1 MPPSAAAM
9 TATAITV
16 NEAQTQ
22 FSKIATEVCKTGQP
36 VTIFKDSKP
45 WVKIVPSKTIVP
57 SAINEKADNSKT
69 SAKASSSKISDDV
82 SKSTANVSSNADA
95 SDTAEGN
102 SAYIEALAAALRE
115 SKQQFASGHFYT
127 GADTLFEKLK
137 ESNPAVW
144 AACIS

>member
-45 WVKIVPSKTIVP
+45 WVEIVPSN
-57 SAINEKADNSKT
+57 ANEKAS
-69 SAKASSSKISDDV
+69 SAKMPSSKISV
-82 SKSTANVSSNADA
+82 DA
-95 SDTAEGN
+95 SNSAEDN

>member
-1 MPPSAAAM
+1 MPPSAPSAAAM

-45 WVKIVPSKTIVP
+45 WVEIVPSN
-57 SAINEKADNSKT
+57 ANEKAS
-69 SAKASSSKISDDV
+69 SAKMPSSKISV
-82 SKSTANVSSNADA
+82 DA
-95 SDTAEGN
+95 SNSAEDN

-115 SKQQFASGHFYT
+115 SKQQFASGRFYT
-127 GADTLFEKLK
+127 GTDTLFEKLK

>member
-9 TATAITV
+9 TVTAITA
-16 NEAQTQ
+16 NEAQAQ

-45 WVKIVPSKTIVP
+45 WVEIVPSN
-57 SAINEKADNSKT
+57 ANEKAHNSKT
-69 SAKASSSKISDDV
+69 STKASSSKISDDV

-95 SDTAEGN
+95 SDTAEDN

-115 SKQQFASGHFYT
+115 SKQQFASGSFYT
-127 GADTLFEKLK
+127 GTDTLFEKLK
-137 ESNPAVW
+137 ESNPEV
-144 AACIS
+144 

>member
-9 TATAITV
+9 TVTAITA

-45 WVKIVPSKTIVP
+45 WVEIVPSN
-57 SAINEKADNSKT
+57 ANEKAS
-69 SAKASSSKISDDV
+69 SAKMPSSKISVDV

-95 SDTAEGN
+95 SDTAENN

-115 SKQQFASGHFYT
+115 SKQQFASGRFYT
-127 GADTLFEKLK
+127 GTYTLFEKLK
-137 ESNPAVW
+137 ESNPEVW
-144 AACIS
+144 A

>member
-9 TATAITV
+9 TVTAITA

-45 WVKIVPSKTIVP
+45 WVKIVPSN
-57 SAINEKADNSKT
+57 ANEKAHNSKT
-69 SAKASSSKISDDV
+69 STKASSSKISVD
-82 SKSTANVSSNADA
+82 TSN
-95 SDTAEGN
+95 SAEDN

-115 SKQQFASGHFYT
+115 SKQQFASGRFYT
-127 GADTLFEKLK
+127 GTDTLFEKLK
-137 ESNPAVW
+137 ESNPEVW

>member
-9 TATAITV
+9 TATAITA

-22 FSKIATEVCKTGQP
+22 FSKIATEVYKTGQP

-45 WVKIVPSKTIVP
+45 WVEIVPSN
-57 SAINEKADNSKT
+57 ANEKAS
-69 SAKASSSKISDDV
+69 SAKMPSSKISV
-82 SKSTANVSSNADA
+82 DA
-95 SDTAEGN
+95 SNSAEDN

-115 SKQQFASGHFYT
+115 SKQQFASGRFYT
-127 GADTLFEKLK
+127 GTDTLFEKLK